1 MIPLTGRQKAAA
13 VLVQLGPDRA
23 GRILQTMTESEVVD
37 LIVEVA
43 ELPPLDPQTVRELVG
58 ELLAHVD
65 KVSSVAQGGTAMARE
80 LLMARLGARQAEV
93 LMEQIQGGRT
103 SRGPLAFLENVDPHQ
118 AATFLESEHPQTVA
132 VVLAHLP
139 AERAAPVMAALSED
153 MRPEV
158 ARRLATMEWV
168 SPEVVAKTAAVL
180 QRRLAAP
187 VDTGIS
193 FKPGGIDSLVE
204 ILNHSDPAAEKRI
217 LGGLEEK
224 DRALAEEVRSRLFVF
239 EDIVTLEDRDMQRVL
254 REVAAKELAT
264 ALKGA
269 SDEVRDKIL
278 ANISQRAAGDLED
291 EIEALGPTRLSTVE
305 AAQAGIVRLIRELE
319 LLGEISLERNKD
331 EVVL

>member
-204 ILNHSDPAAEKRI
+204 ILNHSDPANERRI
-217 LGGLEEK
+217 L
-224 DRALAEEVRSRLFVF
+224 DRKS
-239 EDIVTLEDRDMQRVL
+239 
-254 REVAAKELAT
+254 
-264 ALKGA
+264 
-269 SDEVRDKIL
+269 
-278 ANISQRAAGDLED
+278 
-291 EIEALGPTRLSTVE
+291 TR
-305 AAQAGIVRLIRELE
+305 
-319 LLGEISLERNKD
+319 
-331 EVVL
+331 